1 MWLTSLLGTKPQK
14 RENIK
19 PCTFKRNLNV
29 FLLESTPAPLLFF
42 LSLFIYLLRHKTV
55 QTNDKLR
62 RFGVVMTPSSMKVF
76 LVMQITAFKAM
87 WRET

>member
-1 MWLTSLLGTKPQK
+1 MFSY
-14 RENIK
+14 
-19 PCTFKRNLNV
+19 LNQPPPP
-29 FLLESTPAPLLFF
+29 FCSFF
-42 LSLFIYLLRHKTV
+42 LSFFLYLLRHKTV

-76 LVMQITAFKAM
+76 LVIQITAFKAM